1 MTDIITQISSVRA
14 SKKLAVKTGM
24 DQMNQGKLLLALR
37 YKALM
42 YDSGLQ
48 SKQCMLHRV
57 G

>member
-1 MTDIITQISSVRA
+1 MTDILTQISSVRA